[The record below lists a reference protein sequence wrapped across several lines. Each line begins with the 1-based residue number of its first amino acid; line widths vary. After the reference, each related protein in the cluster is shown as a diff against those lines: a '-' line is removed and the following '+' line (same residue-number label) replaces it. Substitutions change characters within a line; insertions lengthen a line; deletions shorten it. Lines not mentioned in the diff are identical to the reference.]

1 MNKKIQILRAFA
13 ICAVVMIHS
22 NAGGVLGVLTRP
34 FLNFAVAMFLFISGY
49 LTKAEIPSIG
59 KFYGKRILRVIVP
72 YTIWSLIFTF
82 AYRSFDS
89 FFINFFT
96 ANCNSIYYYIFVYI
110 QFVLLT
116 PLIIKLA
123 KSRFAYLGYFIT
135 PISIII
141 IRYLLPL
148 ANISLGFPFPARNFF
163 VWFIYY
169 YLGIILGN
177 NIRTCNITYI
187 KSFVIY
193 TAVLIISEIEGF
205 VWYKLGNY
213 DMATTQIRLTSIL
226 TSVAAILIAYNF
238 LRDDKISLI
247 ESNIFTKIFI
257 FLGDCS
263 FGIYLSHMLIL
274 MILRHIPGYEYLFF
288 PITSILAIIISAF
301 CVFIGKK
308 ILGKRFASYLG
319 L

>member
-1 MNKKIQILRAFA
+1 MNKKIQILRALC

-22 NAGGVLGVLTRP
+22 NAGGYLGVLTRP

-49 LTKAEIPSIG
+49 LTKTEIPSIR
-59 KFYGKRILRVIVP
+59 KFYGKRILRVIIP
-72 YTIWSLIFTF
+72 YIIWSVIFTV

-89 FFINFFT
+89 FFINFLT

-123 KSRFAYLGYFIT
+123 KSKFAYLGYFIT

-148 ANISLGFPFPARNFF
+148 ANISLGFPFPGRNFL

-169 YLGIILGN
+169 YLGIIFGN
-177 NIRTCNITYI
+177 KICTCNISYGKVFAIYI
-187 KSFVIY
+187 G
-193 TAVLIISEIEGF
+193 ALIISEIEGF

-213 DMATTQIRLTSIL
+213 DMATTPIRLTSIL
-226 TSVAAILIAYNF
+226 TSVSAILIAYKF
-238 LRDDKISLI
+238 LRDDKVCLI
-247 ESNIFTKIFI
+247 ENNIFTKALL

-274 MILRHIPGYEYLFF
+274 FILRHIPGYEYLFF
-288 PITSILAIIISAF
+288 PLTSIFTTIISAL
-301 CVFIGKK
+301 CVFLGKK
-308 ILGKRFASYLG
+308 ILGKRLGSYLG